1 MKQQLRPEWQWI
13 EAQLRDLLPGT
24 PPIELSVTTA
34 VRRLPRHHADVT
46 MGANPI
52 ELRVHPELLDAR
64 VSRIRGILTHECGHI
79 ADGVLGDGAFRR
91 VCRRLDV
98 PYTEDVE
105 LRADILGEW
114 VTGWHV
120 WYDDED
126 IQCAGRGAHG
136 RWTRPEGLS

>member
-1 MKQQLRPEWQWI
+1 VSRLSTEWQHI
-13 EAQLRDLLPGT
+13 EWQLRDLLPRT
-24 PPIELSVTTA
+24 PVIELSVTPD
-34 VRRLPRHHADVT
+34 VRRLPRHFADVT
-46 MGANPI
+46 MGTDPI

-98 PYTEDVE
+98 PYTEDE
-105 LRADILGEW
+105 ERRADILGEW

-136 RWTRPEGLS
+136 QWERPTGLR

>member
-1 MKQQLRPEWQWI
+1 MNRLCSEWERI
-13 EAQLRDLLPGT
+13 EQQLRDLLPRT
-24 PPIELSVTTA
+24 PRIDLEVTPA
-34 VRRLPRHHADVT
+34 VRRLPRHFADVT
-46 MGANPI
+46 LGADPV

-91 VCRRLDV
+91 VCRRLAM
-98 PYTEDVE
+98 PYTEDEE

-136 RWTRPEGLS
+136 QFHRPAGLR